1 MKEPETIVRSE
12 DRDLLREILGQR
24 VLTLAS
30 ISPRRRDILA
40 ECGVR
45 FRVARP
51 RVEEPPPEGDDPRGW
66 TRRWA
71 LRKTLSVQ
79 RRQMNDIIL
88 SADTVVVHRG
98 HPLGKPKDAAEA
110 AMMLRRLSGQS
121 HRVITGFA
129 VVADWGRKQL
139 TGSEESVVRFRK
151 LTDRE
156 IDAYV
161 GSGEPMDKAG
171 AYAIQ
176 GHAREFVTD
185 IEGPLDNIVGLPV
198 RRVAQVINRVI
209 HGSAKK

>member
-1 MKEPETIVRSE
+1 
-12 DRDLLREILGQR
+12 
-24 VLTLAS
+24 
-30 ISPRRRDILA
+30 
-40 ECGVR
+40 
-45 FRVARP
+45 
-51 RVEEPPPEGDDPRGW
+51 
-66 TRRWA
+66 
-71 LRKTLSVQ
+71 
-79 RRQMNDIIL
+79 
-88 SADTVVVHRG
+88 
-98 HPLGKPKDAAEA
+98 
-110 AMMLRRLSGQS
+110 MMLRRLSGQS